1 VFLEQV
7 CGLCP
12 PGWALTGSGC
22 NSCPD
27 QKELTPLKNTA
38 ISIFTVVCAVIWYFF
53 SWRPLTSDSDTANS
67 TDQRSSKC
75 DVVALRKQATKAKDA
90 LKSAYDF
97 LFKRDSDSDFWKDIV
112 PLIAPYLKL
121 YVTFFQILSS
131 FMTFGVTW
139 PPLLLSMMKWLKSTI
154 FLDVLTL
161 PGLSCLWN
169 GVSFKSRLL
178 TYTLAPLA
186 VIFCLILP
194 VCYSYLRSWCRNPRN
209 GNENAPSKTHLAVV
223 NAAWKNLMLW
233 LFLIYPVV
241 SLATLQAFNCQP
253 LGLGKLAADFNEDC
267 PEANNLLRVWSYFF
281 IAIYPVGIP
290 VFCYISMLSMGV
302 HLVAKDMRNEL
313 ILRALVMRFASFNE
327 ASTDNIVSNSDCK
340 DGFCISKDLAV
351 EILTFDFMERKQKP
365 ADGVSHSQPAC
376 EDEKNKDN
384 ADEQGSNSLTS
395 CVDNVK
401 QKCMPKKKEDEL
413 TQEQKRFWYQTI
425 AQDET
430 ESKNLSIA
438 IFQLANELLVKG
450 KISIPTLSWHE
461 HEKVNLKD
469 KSEELIMIA
478 KETGSQAISPEEA
491 KKLEMKL
498 KQAKLE
504 MAKTYAIHPLLDDSH
519 NWTFIEQVQTFIGS
533 GSLNPSAD
541 WKSVYTRKNM
551 KNHAVERVG
560 FVFAAYRVDFWYWEM
575 LEMLRK

>member
-1 VFLEQV
+1 M
-7 CGLCP
+7 
-12 PGWALTGSGC
+12 
-22 NSCPD
+22 
-27 QKELTPLKNTA
+27 
-38 ISIFTVVCAVIWYFF
+38 
-53 SWRPLTSDSDTANS
+53 TSDSDTANS

-75 DVVALRKQATKAKDA
+75 DVVSLRKQATKARDA

-290 VFCYISMLSMGV
+290 VFCYISMLRMGV

-327 ASTDNIVSNSDCK
+327 DSTDNIISDSDYK
-340 DGFCISKDLAV
+340 EGFCITKDLAV
-351 EILTFDFMERKQKP
+351 EILTFDFMARKQKP
-365 ADGVSHSQPAC
+365 ADGVPQSKPVC
-376 EDEKNKDN
+376 KENKKKDDIN
-384 ADEQGSNSLTS
+384 EQSSNCLASCSSSADS
-395 CVDNVK
+395 VK
-401 QKCMPKKKEDEL
+401 QKCMPQKKEDEL
-413 TQEQKRFWYQTI
+413 TQDQKRFWYQSI
-425 AQDET
+425 AQDESK
-430 ESKNLSIA
+430 SKNLSIA
-438 IFQLANELLVKG
+438 IFQLANELIRQG
-450 KISIPTLSWHE
+450 IISIPLLSWHQQRN
-461 HEKVNLKD
+461 VKD
-469 KSEELIMIA
+469 QFEEPEMISKENGPQA
-478 KETGSQAISPEEA
+478 KISSEEA
-491 KKLEMKL
+491 KQLKEKLET
-498 KQAKLE
+498 AKLE
-504 MAKTYAIHPLLDDSH
+504 LAKTHVIHPLLDDSH
-519 NWTFIEQVQTFIGS
+519 NWTFMERVQTFIGS

-551 KNHAVERVG
+551 KDRAIECVG
-560 FVFAAYRVDFWYWEM
+560 FVFAAYRVDFWFWEM